1 MTPAQ
6 CRAAR
11 GLIHMTINALA
22 EAADVLAT
30 NIWDDEEEAA
40 GAVLPAFVDAMR
52 EALETAGV
60 EFIERGVRLRDGQ

>member
-30 NIWDDEEEAA
+30 SIWDFEEKVADT
-40 GAVLPAFVDAMR
+40 VLPANVEAMR
-52 EALETAGV
+52 TALEKAGV
-60 EFIERGVRLRDGQ
+60 EFIERGVRLKDA